1 MLEPFTGNASAWDEL
16 FADEV
21 NQRYSQ
27 IAGLFRVDLAD
38 SFFTHKIPETAADGT
53 RLATKGIGYS
63 EEAVKG
69 WEPRTKLAYNS
80 NIFQSYGES
89 SWKPEK
95 AHSIK
100 ITRAHHMF
108 SDQFHLGEKNPEIN
122 SMSKYSMFGI
132 GIVMITRMLRLA
144 KVYKVLFNFCI
155 VKLKS
160 S

>member
-27 IAGLFRVDLAD
+27 VAGLFRVDLGD
-38 SFFTHKIPETAADGT
+38 SESFFTHKIPETAADGT

-69 WEPRTKLAYNS
+69 WEPRTKVAYKTS
-80 NIFQSYGES
+80 IFQSNGES

-95 AHSIK
+95 AFSIK
-100 ITRAHHMF
+100 ITRTHHMF
-108 SDQFHLGEKNPEIN
+108 SDRFHLGEKNPEI
-122 SMSKYSMFGI
+122 SSVSKYSMFGI

-144 KVYKVLFNFCI
+144 MV
-155 VKLKS
+155 
-160 S
+160 

>member
-1 MLEPFTGNASAWDEL
+1 MLEPFIGNASAWDEL

-27 IAGLFRVDLAD
+27 IAGLFRVDLGD
-38 SFFTHKIPETAADGT
+38 SESFFTHKIPETAEDGT

-69 WEPRTKLAYNS
+69 WEPRIKLASEINS
-80 NIFQSYGES
+80 FSGK

-100 ITRAHHMF
+100 ITRIHHMF
-108 SDQFHLGEKNPEIN
+108 SDQFHLGEKNLEIN
-122 SMSKYSMFGI
+122 SVSKYSMFGI
-132 GIVMITRMLRLA
+132 GIVMMPRMLRLA
-144 KVYKVLFNFCI
+144 KVYKVHFNFCI
-155 VKLKS
+155 
-160 S
+160 